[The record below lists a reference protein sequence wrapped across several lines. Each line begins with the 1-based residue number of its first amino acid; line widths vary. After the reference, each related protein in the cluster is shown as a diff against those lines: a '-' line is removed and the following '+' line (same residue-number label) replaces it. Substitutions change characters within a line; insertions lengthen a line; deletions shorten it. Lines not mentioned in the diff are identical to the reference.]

1 MGKCVSLKRLNVTY
15 SLIQMMY
22 FAAFAAFCGFQT
34 ALLLERGFTSSQA
47 GVLAAVRFLAGII
60 AQPAIGGWLDR
71 NPGIRL
77 KRVLTLMLGLGAAV
91 NLVYYFTRLSFGGTA
106 LLTLALGVL
115 ELNLYPL
122 LDSLGLQ
129 FINAGVEIN
138 YSLSRGM
145 GSLAYAVACAAL
157 GTLSAAWGTEV
168 TLLCHIL
175 LLLAVI
181 LTVNLF
187 PDPPE
192 RESMAEKK
200 EIPHSVGE
208 ILRGNPAFTL
218 MLAAVFCAI
227 AAVMPVAGFLIHIV
241 EARGGN
247 ESHLGFALFLMGA
260 SELPAALIFSRLR
273 QRLGSGGMMLLSVV
287 FMAVKPLAFLAAPTL
302 GMLMVAQLIQ
312 MPGYGFFTPA
322 AVYYANESVS
332 ATDRVRGQTIM
343 MTASN
348 GLGGMAGN
356 LLAGYVVD
364 WGGVSALLWVCFGFG
379 LLGAVLALASVQA
392 AKKQI

>member
-1 MGKCVSLKRLNVTY
+1 MTKGVSLKRLNAVY

-34 ALLLERGFTSSQA
+34 ALLLDRDFTSSEA

-60 AQPAIGGWLDR
+60 AQPVIGGWLDR
-71 NPGIRL
+71 HPKVKL
-77 KRVLTLMLGLGAAV
+77 KRVLTLMVSLGVAV
-91 NLVYYFTRLSFGGTA
+91 NLVYYSTRLSFGGTA

-122 LDSLGLQ
+122 LDSLALQ

-138 YSLSRGM
+138 YSFSRGL
-145 GSLAYAVACAAL
+145 GSLSYAVACAAL
-157 GTLSAAWGTEV
+157 GTLSAVWGTEV

-175 LLLAVI
+175 LLLGVI
-181 LTVNLF
+181 LAVNLF
-187 PDPPE
+187 PAPPE
-192 RESMAEKK
+192 RRTDAER
-200 EIPHSVGE
+200 EETPHSVGE
-208 ILRGNPAFTL
+208 ILRSNPAFTL
-218 MLAAVFCAI
+218 MLVAVFFSI

-241 EARGGN
+241 EARGGD
-247 ESHLGFALFLMGA
+247 ESHLGLALFLMGA
-260 SELPAALIFSRLR
+260 AELPAALIFSRLR
-273 QRLGSGGMMLLSVV
+273 ERFGSGGMMLIAVV
-287 FMAVKPLAFLAAPTL
+287 FMAAKPLAFLAAPTL
-302 GMLMVAQLIQ
+302 VFLMAAQLIQ

-332 ATDRVRGQTIM
+332 SADRVRGQTIM

-364 WGGVSALLWVCFGFG
+364 WGGVNALLTVCFGFG
-379 LLGAVLALASVQA
+379 LLGAVFALASVRM
-392 AKKQI
+392 AKKRV

>member
-1 MGKCVSLKRLNVTY
+1 MTKGVSLRQLNVVY

-34 ALLLERGFTSSQA
+34 ALLLDRGFTSSQA

-71 NPGIRL
+71 HPKVPL
-77 KRVLTLMLGLGAAV
+77 KRVLTLMLSLGAVV
-91 NLVYYFTRLSFGGTA
+91 NVVYYMARLSFLGTA
-106 LLTLALGVL
+106 LITLALGVL

-138 YSLSRGM
+138 YSLSRGL

-157 GTLSAAWGTEV
+157 GAFSAAWGTEV

-175 LLLAVI
+175 LLLGVI
-181 LTVNLF
+181 LAVNLF
-187 PDPPE
+187 PAPPE
-192 RESMAEKK
+192 REAEAGR
-200 EIPHSVGE
+200 EETPHSVGE

-218 MLAAVFCAI
+218 MLVAVFFGI

-241 EARGGN
+241 EARGGD
-247 ESHLGFALFLMGA
+247 ESHLGLALFLMGA
-260 SELPAALIFSRLR
+260 AELPAALIFARLR
-273 QRLGSGGMMLLSVV
+273 ERFGSAGMMLIAVV
-287 FMAVKPLAFLAAPTL
+287 FMAAKPLAFLAAPTL
-302 GMLMVAQLIQ
+302 GLLMAAQLIQ
-312 MPGYGFFTPA
+312 MPGYGVFTPA
-322 AVYYANESVS
+322 AVYYANESVP
-332 ATDRVRGQTIM
+332 AADRVRGQTIM

-364 WGGVSALLWVCFGFG
+364 WGGVNALLVVCFGFG
-379 LLGAVLALASVQA
+379 LLGIGFAAASLRA
-392 AKKQI
+392 AKKRR